1 MGRGNAGLW
10 ASAVFLALVVLAARG
25 ATTHSEDAG
34 VGEAHYELFAQWLN
48 QQGFPPHNLTLAT
61 FEGPI
66 PGTTYR

>member
-1 MGRGNAGLW
+1 MAGHACRL
-10 ASAVFLALVVLAARG
+10 ASAVFLTVAVLAARG